1 MNKYEPTMFQEYPI
15 FLSQIPFPAKIKE
28 ASTPGQ
34 AMLQTLD
41 PNIPESSK
49 KLVYWRS
56 LDRQHM
62 KQLKKTMRRL

>member
-15 FLSQIPFPAKIKE
+15 FLSQIPFPAKMKK

-34 AMLQTLD
+34 AMFQTLD

-49 KLVYWRS
+49 KLVY
-56 LDRQHM
+56 
-62 KQLKKTMRRL
+62 